1 MVPQYY
7 TMAIFLKFLIVFV
20 LVYLFYIIDLYGVL
34 VGELCFYPKLIWC
47 EYFLIIWKY
56 EFVSFLSF
64 TSIYVHTHAVVA
76 TNLILVTIMPLLNT
90 SEPPPF
96 SLPSYGLI

>member
-20 LVYLFYIIDLYGVL
+20 LVYLFYVIYLCGVV
-34 VGELCFYPKLIWC
+34 VGDLCFSTKLIWYY
-47 EYFLIIWKY
+47 YFLIVWKS
-56 EFVSFLSF
+56 EFVSFLSS
-64 TSIYVHTHAVVA
+64 TSTYVHTHAVVA
-76 TNLILVTIMPLLNT
+76 TNLILVTIMPLPNT

-96 SLPSYGLI
+96 SLPSYG